1 MQNIKASWKI
11 TKYFGDKS
19 IVAYLLFFVLFLWP
33 VPTMAVYQIPRKVL
47 VLHSY
52 HSGLSWTDSLVEG
65 INKGLADS
73 GIIHDIT
80 HEFMDT
86 KRIFTDRY
94 LDELAALYTLKFNGS
109 KFDVILVTDDLAFTF
124 IRKHYDRLFP
134 GVPVVFCGIN
144 FFKETMLQ
152 GFSKFTG
159 VLEAFDIPA
168 TLNIAIALQPKAKR
182 FVVLS
187 DMTPTGRTN
196 KKVFLEAMEKVSKPM
211 DVIFLENLTMDE
223 VRKEMSRLGERDIA
237 IWLSYTSDSAG
248 NYFSFGRSAHLI
260 SETSKAPL
268 YSLWDFHLGYGI
280 VGGKLISGFY
290 QGNIAAKLAA
300 RILAGEPAA
309 SIPVV
314 TESPNRYMFD
324 FAQLQ
329 RFNIDTDS
337 LPVDS
342 IVINRPQTFYSQYKT
357 AVWGIVVGFICLAA
371 IILLLLLNVAGR
383 RRANIEISK
392 AKDRF
397 QRIFNDTA
405 VALLEIDFSRVY
417 QRLATLQAQGVVD
430 ISAYYAERPEE
441 SQEIVRLTQVLDCN
455 IAALSLYG
463 VAAKKELLG
472 VVDEELQRFI
482 LEYFSEILVAIKNDD
497 MHLQWEVATKRLD
510 GVKIDVL
517 LGMKPDD
524 RMGSVD
530 TLIIS
535 AVDITERKRYF
546 ESLRRSENR
555 FRTLFDSAASGIAL
569 IDGNGRYLRVND
581 ALCSM
586 LGFTREEMETS
597 FWQEMTHPEDIK
609 LTEMMI
615 SDLQQGKS
623 VLPTEKRYI
632 HKDGRIVWGLINVGL
647 NIEESSAP
655 QHYVVQVQDISQIKE
670 VQAGMR
676 LREERYRQIFEA
688 DLSGFFISNP
698 SGKVLLCNQVFAG
711 ILGFTTVTE
720 VVGQNVASFYSKTD
734 GWSGVVEALWNDKKI
749 ENSEMELVR
758 GDGEVVNV
766 LFNGIGRCDEQG
778 QLLEIQ
784 GHMMDISRQKH
795 LEVKLVRA
803 QKMEAIGLMV
813 GGVAHDLNNILS
825 GIINYPEL
833 MLVKLDTDNPL
844 RKPLQSIKE
853 SGLRAAAVVAD
864 LLTVARGAANVR
876 EVHNIHE
883 MAKEYLNSPE
893 CSRLR
898 ALYPNIAIR
907 LRCLTEN
914 ASILCSPVHIK
925 KCLMNLVTNAVEAIE
940 NVGLVQLVIREE
952 QQTAGKNGDGGIQQ
966 NVIIEV
972 IDDGPGISEKDRER
986 IFEPFYTKKVMG
998 KSGTGLGLAVVWNT
1012 VQDHGGKI
1020 QVTGGS
1026 QGTTFSLFFPRM
1038 EKVTLAPVVEQ
1049 EFSGF
1054 KGDGESILVV
1064 DDEAVPRD
1072 IACQILTVLG
1082 YTVYAVACGEEAI
1095 TFLQGQKVD
1104 LVLLDMFMDPGMNGC
1119 LTYQKIIERHPGQ
1132 KAIIASG
1139 FSKSD
1144 DVKKAMQLGVGGFI
1158 EKPYSMEQL
1167 ARVVCREL
1175 HGSDLSL

>member
-1 MQNIKASWKI
+1 MVG
-11 TKYFGDKS
+11 TCF
-19 IVAYLLFFVLFLWP
+19 LFLVLFLCSAP
-33 VPTMAVYQIPRKVL
+33 VMAVYEIPRKVL

-73 GIIHDIT
+73 GIVHDIT

-94 LDELAALYTLKFNGS
+94 LDELATLYSLKFRDS

-134 GVPVVFCGIN
+134 GIPVVFCGIN
-144 FFKETMLQ
+144 LFKETMLQ
-152 GFSKFTG
+152 GFSEFTG

-168 TLNIAIALQPKAKR
+168 TLNTAIGLQPKAKR

-187 DMTPTGRTN
+187 DMTLTGRTN
-196 KKVFLEAMEKVSKPM
+196 KKVFLEAMEKVTKPM
-211 DVIFLENLTMDE
+211 DVLFLENLTMDE
-223 VRKEMSRLGERDIA
+223 VRTEMSRLTEQDIA
-237 IWLSYTSDSAG
+237 IWLAYTSDSAG

-300 RILAGEPAA
+300 RILGGEPAA
-309 SIPVV
+309 AIPVV

-324 FAQLQ
+324 FVQLQ
-329 RFNIDTDS
+329 RFNIDPAS

-342 IVINRPQTFYSQYKT
+342 IVINKTQTFYSQYKT
-357 AVWGIVVGFICLAA
+357 TVWGIVATFVGLAV
-371 IILLLLLNVAGR
+371 IILLLLVNVAGR

-397 QRIFNDTA
+397 QRIFDDTA
-405 VALLEIDFSRVY
+405 IALLEIDFSHVY
-417 QRLATLQAQGVVD
+417 QRLARLQEQGVTD
-430 ISAYYAERPEE
+430 IPTYCSEHPEE
-441 SQEIVRLTQVLDCN
+441 TQKLIGTARVLDCN
-455 IAALSLYG
+455 RAALSLYG
-463 VAAKKELLG
+463 AAAKEELLG
-472 VVDEELQRFI
+472 VVDKDLQRVI
-482 LEYFSEILVAIKNDD
+482 LDYFSEILAAIKNDD
-497 MHLQWEVATKRLD
+497 MQLQWEVATKRLD
-510 GVKIDVL
+510 GKNIDML
-517 LGMKPDD
+517 LSMKPDGG
-524 RMGSVD
+524 MGPVD

-569 IDGNGRYLRVND
+569 IDANGKYLRVND
-581 ALCSM
+581 ALCAM
-586 LGFTREEMETS
+586 LGYTREEMEKTT
-597 FWQEMTHPEDIK
+597 WQAMTHPEDII
-609 LTEMMI
+609 LTKTMI
-615 SDLQQGKS
+615 SALLQGKP
-623 VLPTEKRYI
+623 VLPIEKRYI
-632 HKDGRIVWGLINVGL
+632 HKDGRVVWGLINIGL
-647 NIEESSAP
+647 NIEESSKP
-655 QHYVVQVQDISQIKE
+655 LHYVVQVQDISKIKE
-670 VQAGMR
+670 VQTEMR

-688 DLSGFFISNP
+688 DLSGFFIANP

-711 ILGFTTVTE
+711 ILGFTSVAE
-720 VVGQNVASFYSKTD
+720 VVGRNIATFYRKTD
-734 GWSGVVEALWNDKKI
+734 AWAGVVGTLWDGKKI
-749 ENSEMELVR
+749 ENSEMELLR
-758 GDGEVVNV
+758 CDGEVVHI
-766 LFNGIGRCDEQG
+766 LCNGIGRIDDQG

-784 GHMMDISRQKH
+784 GHMMDISKQKH
-795 LEVKLVRA
+795 LEMKLVRA
-803 QKMEAIGLMV
+803 QKMEAIGLMA

-833 MLVKLDTDNPL
+833 MLAKLDTDSPL

-883 MAKEYLNSPE
+883 MAIEYLNSPE

-907 LRCLTEN
+907 LQSLTQN

-925 KCLMNLVTNAVEAIE
+925 KCFMNLVTNAVEAIE

-952 QQTAGKNGDGGIQQ
+952 QKTDGEDGEVESQEY
-966 NVIIEV
+966 VTIEV

-1020 QVTGGS
+1020 QVTSGS
-1026 QGTTFSLFFPRM
+1026 QGTAFRLLFPRQ
-1038 EKVTLAPVVEQ
+1038 EKLAIAPVVEQ
-1049 EFSGF
+1049 EISGF

-1064 DDEAVPRD
+1064 DDEPLLRD

-1082 YTVYAVACGEEAI
+1082 YTVHAVACGEEAI
-1095 TFLQGQKVD
+1095 PFLQRQQVD

-1119 LTYQKIIERHPGQ
+1119 LTYQKIIERWPGQ

-1139 FSKSD
+1139 FSKSE
-1144 DVKKAMQLGVGGFI
+1144 DVKKAIQLGVGGFI

-1167 ARVVCREL
+1167 ARGVYREL
-1175 HGSDLSL
+1175 HGAT

>member
-1 MQNIKASWKI
+1 MQNIKTSRKLA
-11 TKYFGDKS
+11 KYLGDKV
-19 IVAYLLFFVLFLWP
+19 VAACLLLFVLSLCFSP
-33 VPTMAVYQIPRKVL
+33 VMADHVIPRKVL

-73 GIIHDIT
+73 GIVHDIT

-86 KRIFTDRY
+86 KRNFTDRY
-94 LDELAALYTLKFNGS
+94 LDELAALYTLKFSDS

-144 FFKETMLQ
+144 LFRETMLQ

-168 TLNIAIALQPKAKR
+168 TLNTAIELQPQAKR

-196 KKVFLEAMEKVSKPM
+196 KKLFLDAMGKVTKPM
-211 DVIFLENLTMDE
+211 DVLFLENLTMDE
-223 VRKEMSRLGERDIA
+223 VRSEMSRLGGQDIA

-280 VGGKLISGFY
+280 IGGKLISGFY
-290 QGNIAAKLAA
+290 QGNLAAKLAV
-300 RILAGEPAA
+300 RILGGEPAA

-314 TESPNRYMFD
+314 TESPNHYMFD
-324 FAQLQ
+324 FVQLQ
-329 RFNIDTDS
+329 RFHIDPGK
-337 LPVDS
+337 LPAGS

-357 AVWGIVVGFICLAA
+357 AVWVIVAGFVGLAV
-371 IILLLLLNVAGR
+371 IILSLLINVVVR
-383 RRANIEISK
+383 RRANHQISR
-392 AKDRF
+392 ARDRF

-405 VALLEIDFSRVY
+405 VALLEVDVSVVY
-417 QRLATLQAQGVVD
+417 RKLAMLQEQGVVD
-430 ISAYYAERPEE
+430 TTAYCFEHP
-441 SQEIVRLTQVLDCN
+441 QELQQMIELTWVLDCN
-455 IAALSLYG
+455 GAALSLYG
-463 VAAKKELLG
+463 AEDKQEMLG
-472 VVDEELQRFI
+472 AVGSDLQRFI
-482 LEYFSEILVAIKNDD
+482 LEHFSEIVAALKNDG
-497 MHLQWEVATKRLD
+497 LRLEWEAVTKRLD
-510 GVKIDVL
+510 GENIDVL
-517 LGMKPDD
+517 FGMKLAG
-524 RMGSVD
+524 RSGSID
-530 TLIIS
+530 SLIVS
-535 AVDITERKRYF
+535 AVDITERKRYL
-546 ESLRRSENR
+546 EALRRSENR

-569 IDGNGRYLRVND
+569 MDENGRYLRVND
-581 ALCSM
+581 ALCAM
-586 LGFTREEMETS
+586 MGFSREEMEKTT
-597 FWQEMTHPEDIK
+597 WQEMTHPDDIK
-609 LTEMMI
+609 LTKGMI
-615 SDLQQGKS
+615 IDLLQGKS
-623 VLPTEKRYI
+623 VLPLEKRYI
-632 HKDGRIVWGLINVGL
+632 HKDGRVVWGLINVAL
-647 NIEESSAP
+647 NIEESSEP
-655 QHYVVQVQDISQIKE
+655 LHYVVQVQDISQIKE

-711 ILGFTTVTE
+711 ILGFTSVSE
-720 VVGQNVASFYSKTD
+720 VVGRNIASFYHKADVWT
-734 GWSGVVEALWNDKKI
+734 GVVEALWNGQKI
-749 ENSEMELVR
+749 ENSEMEFLR
-758 GDGEVVNV
+758 GEGEVVSV
-766 LFNGIGRCDEQG
+766 LFNGIGRIDDQG
-778 QLLEIQ
+778 QLQEIQ
-784 GHMMDISRQKH
+784 GHMVDISRQKH
-795 LEVKLVRA
+795 LEVQLSRA
-803 QKMEAIGLMV
+803 QKMEAIGLMA

-833 MLVKLDTDNPL
+833 MLAKIDTDSPL
-844 RKPLQSIKE
+844 CKPLQSIKD

-876 EVHNIHE
+876 EVHNIHD
-883 MAKEYLNSPE
+883 MAKGYLNSPE
-893 CSRLR
+893 CSRLWV
-898 ALYPNIAIR
+898 LYPNITIS
-907 LRCLTEN
+907 LQCLTAN

-925 KCLMNLVTNAVEAIE
+925 KCLMNLVTNAVEAID
-940 NVGLVQLVIREE
+940 NSGLVQLVIREDR
-952 QQTAGKNGDGGIQQ
+952 QTAQKDGADGPQKY
-966 NVIIEV
+966 VIIEV
-972 IDDGPGISEKDRER
+972 IDDGPGITEKDRER

-1020 QVTGGS
+1020 QVTSGS
-1026 QGTTFSLFFPRM
+1026 RGTAFSLFFPRH
-1038 EKVTLAPVVEQ
+1038 EKAALAPVVEQ
-1049 EFSGF
+1049 EFSGL

-1064 DDEAVPRD
+1064 DDEAVQRD

-1082 YTVYAVACGEEAI
+1082 YTVHAVACGEEAI
-1095 TFLQGQKVD
+1095 TFLQEQQVD

-1119 LTYQKIIERHPGQ
+1119 LTYQKIVERWPGQ

-1167 ARVVCREL
+1167 VRVVYREL
-1175 HGSDLSL
+1175 HDAN